1 MHTHDDTWCGTYDA
15 TLHDL
20 HVQAATNM
28 IDGEKNDSIEIV
40 MWLA

>member
-1 MHTHDDTWCGTYDA
+1 MHTHDGTWCDTYDA
-15 TLHDL
+15 AQHDL
-20 HVQAATNM
+20 HGLAATNM